1 MSPQPVL
8 VAVVSGD
15 APFREQLLSA
25 LARGAATD
33 ARRHGDFDLQFV
45 DCASAAELLQL
56 ARERGA
62 LQAAVLDVPA
72 LIGSASDPAALLGKL
87 RAVRPELDLFLMVGE
102 EDEAG
107 DMPDAGR
114 SRAEMQ
120 GTDMQSAHM
129 QGTDIPGRIEWLDRA
144 DVKPSQLCR
153 LVRGAIAR
161 RARTPF
167 ADTLRDYVYSAK
179 DAWHTPGHSGG
190 DSLRDSPWVADFY
203 QLMGEHIFNTDLSVS
218 VQSLDS
224 LLEPHSVIQE
234 AQELAAEAFG
244 ARHTFFVTNGTSTA
258 NKVIVQHLLGAG
270 GKVILDQACHKSVH
284 HAVILFGAEPVYLP
298 ASVNSRYGM
307 YGPVPKA
314 AIDAAL
320 EAHPDAKLLVLT
332 SCTYDG
338 FRYDLAPIVE
348 AAHARGIKVLIDEA
362 WYAHGR
368 AHPAFRPNALD
379 CGADYVTQSTHK
391 MLSAFSQASMIH
403 VADPGFD
410 EHRFR
415 ENLNMHTSTSPQY
428 AMIASLDVA
437 RKQLSLEGYSQ
448 LQRCLGIAARLRE
461 GIERTGVF
469 RVLGLADMLPESLG
483 DDGIQLDPL
492 KLSVDVS
499 ASGLNAREVQLAL
512 FEDYG
517 IQIEKVTH
525 NTITVLVTLG
535 ATQSKVLRLLNA
547 LQKLAARGPVSEG
560 EDSPPAPVSALP
572 PLSAFAML
580 PRTAFFGPSR
590 ERPLDSEAGGINEG
604 LLGAVSADQVVPY
617 PPGIPA
623 LNPGQVITR
632 EVASYLLA
640 QFRSGNGIE
649 LHGLVERGGRPWLR
663 VVDA

>member
-1 MSPQPVL
+1 MVEPE
-8 VAVVSGD
+8 GD
-15 APFREQLLSA
+15 TVEGR
-25 LARGAATD
+25 
-33 ARRHGDFDLQFV
+33 
-45 DCASAAELLQL
+45 AELLD
-56 ARERGA
+56 R
-62 LQAAVLDVPA
+62 D
-72 LIGSASDPAALLGKL
+72 
-87 RAVRPELDLFLMVGE
+87 
-102 EDEAG
+102 
-107 DMPDAGR
+107 
-114 SRAEMQ
+114 
-120 GTDMQSAHM
+120 
-129 QGTDIPGRIEWLDRA
+129 DISPG
-144 DVKPSQLCR
+144 QLCR
-153 LVRGAIAR
+153 HIRSAVAR

-179 DAWHTPGHSGG
+179 DAWHTPGHCGG

-203 QLMGEHIFNTDLSVS
+203 HMMGEHIFNTDLSVS

-244 ARHTFFVTNGTSTA
+244 AQHTFFVTNGTSTA

-307 YGPVPKA
+307 YGPVPQKHVF
-314 AIDAAL
+314 DAL
-320 EAHPDAKLLVLT
+320 EQHPEARLLVLT

-338 FRYDLAPIVE
+338 FRYDLAPIIA
-348 AAHARGIKVLIDEA
+348 AAHERGVKVLIDEA

-403 VADPGFD
+403 VADPDFD

-437 RKQLSLEGYSQ
+437 RKQVSLEGYSQ
-448 LQRCLGIAARLRE
+448 LQRCLGIATRLRE
-461 GIERTGVF
+461 GIQKTGVF
-469 RVLGLADMLPESLG
+469 RVLELEDMLPASLV
-483 DDGIQLDPL
+483 DDGIRLDPL

-499 ASGLNAREVQLAL
+499 ASGMSAREVQLAL

-525 NTITVLVTLG
+525 NTFTVLVTLG

-547 LQKLAARGPVSEG
+547 LQKLARRGPVEPP
-560 EDSPPAPVSALP
+560 EDAPEAPVSALP
-572 PLSAFAML
+572 PLSEFVRL
-580 PRTAFFGPSR
+580 PREAFFGPAR
-590 ERPLDSEAGGINEG
+590 ERALDREDGGINEA
-604 LLGAVSADQVVPY
+604 LVGAISADQVVPY

-623 LNPGQVITR
+623 LNPGQLITR
-632 EVASYLLA
+632 EVASFLLA
-640 QFRSGNGIE
+640 QYRSGNGIE
-649 LHGLVERGGRPWLR
+649 LHGLVERGGRPYLR
-663 VVDA
+663 VCA

>member
-1 MSPQPVL
+1 M
-8 VAVVSGD
+8 
-15 APFREQLLSA
+15 
-25 LARGAATD
+25 
-33 ARRHGDFDLQFV
+33 
-45 DCASAAELLQL
+45 
-56 ARERGA
+56 
-62 LQAAVLDVPA
+62 DVPGLA
-72 LIGSASDPAALLGKL
+72 EGGQVPEL
-87 RAVRPELDLFLMVGE
+87 RRLRPELDLFLMVD
-102 EDEAG
+102 DEGAG
-107 DMPDAGR
+107 IEG
-114 SRAEMQ
+114 RAEL
-120 GTDMQSAHM
+120 
-129 QGTDIPGRIEWLDRA
+129 LDRA
-144 DVKPSQLCR
+144 DVSPGQLYR
-153 LVRGAIAR
+153 QLRSAVAR

-218 VQSLDS
+218 VQALDS

-258 NKVIVQHLLGAG
+258 NKVIVQHLLGSG

-298 ASVNSRYGM
+298 ASVNRRYGM
-307 YGPVPKA
+307 YGPVPRV

-320 EAHPDAKLLVLT
+320 EAHPDARLLVLT

-338 FRYDLAPIVE
+338 FRYDLAPIIA
-348 AAHARGIKVLIDEA
+348 AAHQRGIKVLIDEA

-379 CGADYVTQSTHK
+379 SGADYVTQSTHK

-403 VADPGFD
+403 VADPDFD

-437 RKQLSLEGYSQ
+437 RKQVSLEGYSQ

-461 GIERTGVF
+461 GIERSGVF
-469 RVLGLADMLPESLG
+469 RVLALEDMLPESLAE
-483 DDGIQLDPL
+483 DGIRLDPL

-499 ASGLNAREVQLAL
+499 ASGMSAREVQLAL

-525 NTITVLVTLG
+525 NTFTVLVTLG

-547 LQKLAARGPVSEG
+547 LQKLAARGPVAGASEAS
-560 EDSPPAPVSALP
+560 DVPVSALP
-572 PLSAFAML
+572 PLSDFAVL
-580 PRTAFFGPSR
+580 PRTAFFGASR
-590 ERPLDSEAGGINEG
+590 EQALDCEAGGINEE
-604 LLGAVSADQVVPY
+604 LVGAVSADQVVPY

-640 QFRSGNGIE
+640 QYRSGNGIE
-649 LHGLVERGGRPWLR
+649 LHGLVERGGRPYLR
-663 VVDA
+663 ISLVEQGLTPS